1 MLDQFSELDKEL
13 LKENLDEY
21 HSSTEDTTKAYCLN
35 AISQDLYNIKW
46 IEYTHVLKVFVEN
59 AIKRAKDKNTL
70 NYLFDIDADVL
81 NNLGVIA
88 YDQGNLN
95 EAGSY
100 WSKSLKRE
108 IETNDTL
115 GIAGA
120 VKNIAV
126 FFYMKNNFTLAKK
139 YYKLAYKLGMSVDEL
154 SVPIEALNY
163 LGAMYKN
170 SGKIEEALNCFNE
183 SLILS
188 ERNDYEEGKGFSFY
202 MLAVTYELQ
211 GESELAE
218 DYYNKAK
225 VIYETLGDTYYLSL
239 VNNSLSSIMLTKGDN
254 AKALEFSEK
263 SLKNAEDL
271 NNPSR
276 VASALGKIGNVYSAL
291 GKHEKALEMYLK
303 SLEIYQ
309 TMSYSSTISTALA
322 RVGSAHKR
330 LGNLKAAE
338 KFGEN
343 SLKKA
348 EELGIVTDLY
358 NSSALLTEV
367 YAANGQGLKA
377 LQMYKLQVKMNDSLV
392 NEASQKATIKQ
403 QTEYEFE
410 KSQIVKENEA
420 KEQARLESEATGR
433 RDNIQYSLIFLGIL
447 VLFVGIMMLGFIK
460 VSPNIAEGL
469 IFFAFLILFEFV
481 LVFTEPYLE
490 QYTNGEPMYNLLANS
505 VIALLI
511 FPLHDVLE
519 SKLKKRIVK
528 K

>member
-348 EELGIVTDLY
+348 EELGL
-358 NSSALLTEV
+358 
-367 YAANGQGLKA
+367 
-377 LQMYKLQVKMNDSLV
+377 
-392 NEASQKATIKQ
+392 
-403 QTEYEFE
+403 
-410 KSQIVKENEA
+410 
-420 KEQARLESEATGR
+420 
-433 RDNIQYSLIFLGIL
+433 SLIHI
-447 VLFVGIMMLGFIK
+447 
-460 VSPNIAEGL
+460 
-469 IFFAFLILFEFV
+469 
-481 LVFTEPYLE
+481 
-490 QYTNGEPMYNLLANS
+490 
-505 VIALLI
+505 
-511 FPLHDVLE
+511 
-519 SKLKKRIVK
+519 
-528 K
+528 